1 MQGGRKRDELRDRDE
16 WKIKRLEGRSRHSA
30 DIGGNGED
38 HSPARAGTQKANRL
52 QQAQA
57 RGGGWCKGPP
67 VAMAGIDKAQGPAT
81 DGNPRPRHESVAG
94 TEVVEDHD
102 RCGEGKSTHENIG

>member
-1 MQGGRKRDELRDRDE
+1 MQGGWKRDELRDWDE
-16 WKIKRLEGRSRHSA
+16 WKTKRLERRSRHSA

-38 HSPARAGTQKANRL
+38 HRPSRAGTQGANRL

-57 RGGGWCKGPP
+57 GGGGWYKGPP
-67 VAMAGIDKAQGPAT
+67 VAMAGIDKAQGPAA

-94 TEVVEDHD
+94 TEFIKDHD
-102 RCGEGKSTHENIG
+102 RCGEGK